1 MDRRTFNKLI
11 TAGGIAGFG
20 QGLKLDAQEGSAIA
34 IEKRQVKWPTETL
47 RRLLVDTHVPDWD
60 GLMANFDAADYVST
74 IAKGN
79 FQALMQY
86 ANSHVGLCLWRTQLG
101 QMHAGMKGRDYFGEV
116 MAECHRHGLHRLAYY
131 SLIFDGWAYQVH
143 PDWRIVPEN
152 GDDPIMF
159 SRMGKVCPNSPY
171 REHALACLR
180 ELVKNYDFEGIFLD
194 MTFWPTVCYCAHC
207 EARFRREHG
216 QEPPRI
222 VNWHDPLWRTFQ
234 RAREQWML
242 EFAKAVTQAIK
253 ETRPISAYHQFGTAF
268 SPWRY
273 GVSLEQREASD
284 FCAGDFDGEPAK
296 FSLICKTFQSLT
308 MNRPFEFMRAR
319 TETLNDFETTLPF
332 EQYLIETF
340 FPTIHS
346 SASLMIDAIKPDG
359 TLNHRAYDF
368 MGQVNA
374 QHDPYERFLGGE
386 MLADVAIYYDKNSM
400 YDPQEN
406 GLSSAEA
413 APSEGYGG
421 ISKKAFQPLYRPDP
435 PHIEAVLG
443 ATRILREAHIPF
455 GVVTNATLDQ
465 LRQYRAV
472 MLPSVLELTAEQAE
486 RFRQFVQGGGVLYAS
501 GPSALDRL
509 DEIDARLSEV
519 LGVHYVKPFGA
530 VQSYLTPTDP
540 ELLKVSWPQENI
552 TYPGPLVQAQVLPG
566 AEVLARA
573 TLPIVPA
580 REGYTI
586 GTRFAQI
593 WSNPPAPVPGS
604 DPGIVINSFGK
615 GKAVWVAAPIE
626 SRAEAVYARIV
637 SHLLHRVLPGPY
649 HFEVET
655 HRAVEMTLFHQAEK
669 RKMLVSLL
677 NAQTQLPTIP
687 VGATVRVLLPAG
699 RKPRRV
705 VQLPDQKEVAFTPA
719 GQYVQFVVPPFKI
732 LAMAVVEYD

>member
-11 TAGGIAGFG
+11 SAGGIAGFG
-20 QGLKLDAQEGSAIA
+20 GGLKLNAQEGVTIPV
-34 IEKRQVKWPTETL
+34 EKRQVKWPNEVL

-60 GLMANFDAADYVST
+60 GLMANFDAADYVGT
-74 IAKGN
+74 IAKAN

-116 MAECHRHGLHRLAYY
+116 MEQCHRHELHRLAYY
-131 SLIFDGWAYQVH
+131 SLIFDDWAYQVH
-143 PDWRIVPEN
+143 PEWRIVAED

-194 MTFWPTVCYCAHC
+194 MTFWPAICYCTHC
-207 EARFRREHG
+207 CARFRKEHG
-216 QEPPRI
+216 EEPPRV
-222 VNWHDPLWRTFQ
+222 VNWHDPLWRAFQ
-234 RAREQWML
+234 KSREQWML
-242 EFAKAVTQAIK
+242 EFAKATSQAIK
-253 ETRPISAYHQFGTAF
+253 ETRPIQAYHQFGTAF
-268 SPWRY
+268 SPWRM

-319 TETLNDFETTLPF
+319 TETLNDFETTLPT
-332 EQYLIETF
+332 EQLLIDSL

-359 TLNHRAYDF
+359 TLNHRAYEY
-368 MGQVNA
+368 MGQINA
-374 QHDPYERFLGGE
+374 QHDPYERFLGGD

-400 YDPQEN
+400 YDPQQN
-406 GLSSAEA
+406 GLSVAEA
-413 APSEGYGG
+413 APSEGFGG
-421 ISKKAFQPLYRPDP
+421 IGKKAFLPMNRPDP
-435 PHIEAVLG
+435 PHIDAVLG

-465 LRQYRAV
+465 LSQYRAV
-472 MLPSVLELTAEQAE
+472 ILPSVLEMTVEQAE
-486 RFRQFVQGGGVLYAS
+486 RFRQFVRGGGVLYAS
-501 GPSALDRL
+501 GPSAQDRL
-509 DEIDARLSEV
+509 EEIDSRLSDV
-519 LGVHYVKPFGA
+519 LGVHYVKTFGE
-530 VQSYLTPTDP
+530 VQSYLTPTDA

-552 TYPGPLVQAQVLPG
+552 TFPGALVRAQALPG

-573 TLPIVPA
+573 TMPIVPA
-580 REGYTI
+580 KAGYTI
-586 GTRFAQI
+586 GTKFAQI
-593 WSNPPAPVPGS
+593 WSNPPSPVPGS

-615 GKAVWVAAPIE
+615 GKAIWVAAPIE
-626 SRAEAVYARIV
+626 SRKEAIYARIV
-637 SHLLHRVLPGPY
+637 SHLIRRVLPGPY

-655 HRAVEMTLFHQAEK
+655 HRAVEMTLFHQADK
-669 RKMLVSLL
+669 QRLLVSLL
-677 NAQTQLPTIP
+677 NAQTELPTIP
-687 VGATVRVLLPAG
+687 VGATVRVLVPG
-699 RKPRRV
+699 QRKAKRILH
-705 VQLPDQKEVAFTPA
+705 LPDQKEMAFEKA
-719 GQYVQFVVPPFKI
+719 GPYVQFTVPAFKI
-732 LAMAVVEYD
+732 LSMAVVEYD